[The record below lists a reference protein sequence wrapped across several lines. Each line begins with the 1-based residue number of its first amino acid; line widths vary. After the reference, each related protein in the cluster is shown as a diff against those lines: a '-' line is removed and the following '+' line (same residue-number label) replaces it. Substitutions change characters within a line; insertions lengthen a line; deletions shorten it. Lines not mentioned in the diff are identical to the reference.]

1 MGKIVNIEQ
10 AKQSA
15 RNIVQDTQEFAEK
28 RNSVFEA
35 LMKEIEG
42 VNPVLGGFEE
52 LASILSLSDEHFA
65 MIAPVF
71 LNELEKSFTN
81 VNDKLLIAQAMNA
94 AGISSYDVQQQYKAL
109 AEQLDK
115 DFMGIL
121 PPAKIDF
128 LKKFLAISYNAMAEI
143 NGVEKKVIQIPIEKC
158 HPDAKIPTYANI
170 GDAGLDIYALEDITI
185 HPGETKLIK
194 TGLKVAIPYGY
205 ELQVRPKS
213 GRALKTKFRV
223 ANTPGTIDSGY
234 RDEIGVIIDNIDSP
248 IADIAYHFGDG
259 GEVVI
264 DSILHGKDYTIGKG
278 EKFAQLVLS
287 EVPKVNFYEVT
298 SVANIAGDRGGGFG
312 SSGLK

>member
-42 VNPVLGGFEE
+42 VNPALGGFEE
-52 LASILSLSDEHFA
+52 LASILSLPDEHFA
-65 MIAPVF
+65 MIAPIF

-109 AEQLDK
+109 AAQLDK
-115 DFMGIL
+115 DFKGIL
-121 PPAKIDF
+121 HPAKIDF

-158 HPDAKIPTYANI
+158 HPDARIPTYANI

-248 IADIAYHFGDG
+248 IADIAYHFGDS

>member
-28 RNSVFEA
+28 RNSVFEV